1 MTTSLTLVA
10 DLHRLEVGWFAWRC
24 PIIEADVHQVGG
36 VVSAIFERELFDHD
50 TGEIEVVRFY
60 RCLNYFRRVDDGH
73 FAQTLTGSEISLP
86 EGVAPPDRALIRRI
100 IRRIWEHN
108 YKTKGDFTR
117 TTIDLHDEAT
127 RLLAVIR

>member
-1 MTTSLTLVA
+1 MTTSLALVA
-10 DLHRLEVGWFAWRC
+10 DLHRLEVGWLCWRC

-36 VVSAIFERELFDHD
+36 VISAIYTRDLFDQE
-50 TGEIEVVRFY
+50 TGEIGVVRFY
-60 RCLNYFRRVDDGH
+60 RCLNYFRHVDEGN

-86 EGVAPPDRALIRRI
+86 EGVAPPDRALIRRT
-100 IRRIWEHN
+100 IRRIWEYN

-117 TTIDLHDEAT
+117 TVIDLHDEAT

>member
-1 MTTSLTLVA
+1 MTALSLVA
-10 DLHRLEVGWFAWRC
+10 DLHRLEPGWFCWNV
-24 PIIEADVHQVGG
+24 PTIDADVHAVGG
-36 VVSAIFERELFDHD
+36 VVSAIFERELYDHE
-50 TGEIEVVRFY
+50 TGEISVVRFY

>member
-50 TGEIEVVRFY
+50 TGEVSTVRFY

-73 FAQTLTGSEISLP
+73 FAQTLTGAEISLP
-86 EGVAPPDRALIRRI
+86 EGIAPPDRALIRRL
-100 IRRIWEHN
+100 IRRIYH
-108 YKTKGDFTR
+108 YGAGRKGDFTR
-117 TTIDLHDEAT
+117 TDLDLHDEAT

>member
-36 VVSAIFERELFDHD
+36 VVSAIFDRELFDHD
-50 TGEIEVVRFY
+50 TGEVSTVRFY
-60 RCLNYFRRVDDGH
+60 RCLNYFRHVDEGN
-73 FAQTLTGSEISLP
+73 FAQTLTGAEISLP
-86 EGVAPPDRALIRRI
+86 EGIAPPDRALIRRL
-100 IRRIWEHN
+100 IRRIYH
-108 YKTKGDFTR
+108 YGAGRKGDFTR
-117 TTIDLHDEAT
+117 TDLDLHDEAT

>member
-1 MTTSLTLVA
+1 MTALTLVA
-10 DLHRLEVGWFAWRC
+10 DLHRLEPGWFCWNV
-24 PIIEADVHQVGG
+24 PTIDADVHAVGG
-36 VVSAIFERELFDHD
+36 VVSAIFERELYDHE
-50 TGEIEVVRFY
+50 TGEISVVRFY